1 MSSLQQ
7 LIDRFPEHPDL
18 SKRLYFFLEAMMK
31 EDYDGIM
38 LLTYPAIFDVVPK
51 AVMREKLMAT
61 FEGDET
67 TIAIDSF
74 EIDSI
79 GAVIEHNTSRYVQVF
94 YTSLMAL
101 HLVEEEGDSEER
113 KQERKAFLLRMFK
126 AFYGEENIWF
136 EATTG
141 RYCFYQ
147 QKSVIGILNDRSPQ
161 WTFLSYSPG
170 SELDRFI
177 DAEVLAQMQ
186 PPPTE

>member
-1 MSSLQQ
+1 MQTLVE
-7 LIDRFPEHPDL
+7 LLERFPDHPDL
-18 SKRLYFFLEAMMK
+18 SKRLYFFLEAMME
-31 EDYDGIM
+31 EDYDGIL

-51 AVMREKLMAT
+51 SVMREKLMAT

-74 EIDSI
+74 EIDDI
-79 GAVIEHNTSRYVQVF
+79 GSVLQFDAGQYVQVF
-94 YTSLMAL
+94 YTALMSL
-101 HLVEEEGDSEER
+101 HLHEDEEGDEER
-113 KQERKAFLLRMFK
+113 KQERKTFLLRMFK

-136 EATTG
+136 EVTTG

-161 WTFLSYSPG
+161 WTFLSYQPG

-177 DAEVLAQMQ
+177 PSIVLEQMQ